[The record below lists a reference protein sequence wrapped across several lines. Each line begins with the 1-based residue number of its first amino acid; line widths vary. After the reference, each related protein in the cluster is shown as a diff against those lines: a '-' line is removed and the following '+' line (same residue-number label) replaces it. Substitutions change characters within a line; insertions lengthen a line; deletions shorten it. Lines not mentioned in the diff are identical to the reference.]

1 MRGRH
6 HRVGAALLLAAVTSL
21 PTVLVPA
28 AAGAASA
35 PSPTASGTVS
45 PSASPTATTTPSAR
59 PSTSAEPPAASASRP
74 ARTRQPAPARPASPS
89 SSGSS
94 SASPSPSSTI
104 DFARLEL
111 ERRAQQAQARLLA
124 AATEYQHARSTITQA
139 EVAASQAALD
149 AQVAERRARRARA
162 VLAAHASHLYR
173 QGMPDSLAVWL
184 SSDPGDVA
192 EVARGAYYNDRI
204 AVTNA
209 DRVRTAV
216 DDVEAA
222 RTARAKARRAQAAAT
237 AAADEAA
244 DSLASIAAS
253 AEAIA
258 AGFQS
263 EILLVAR
270 QRAEAAAAARRA
282 NDAAARRWSGYLAQ
296 LAAADV
302 VPPPAEL
309 LDDPARLP
317 EGLSPVRDDRGTPIP
332 GVAAAAAP
340 RGPVTVLP
348 AETVQAVSSAV
359 GALGTPYLPEAAGPE
374 FYDCGRLT
382 ARVWRVAGLSLPA
395 LPADQAGAVRP
406 VPADTAQV
414 GDLVFVADRTG
425 THDVGIYLGGDQVLG
440 ASAAAGQVQ
449 VSPLPTDGQVTFGR
463 ATLPGPES
471 PQRTR
476 PAARMRCGAPDLV
489 TPGDGSWGGYP
500 NGMIPATALCPVP
513 TSPGHLLRCD
523 AARGVQALSAA
534 YLGRFHTPLCITDSY
549 RSIAGQ
555 IAVFAAKPDLA
566 ALPGTSQHGWG
577 LALDLCGGIQQ
588 FGTPQHEWMRANAP
602 RFGRTHPAWAE
613 TRGSKPEPWHWEFAG
628 RALPPKS

>member
-1 MRGRH
+1 MRRTSS
-6 HRVGAALLLAAVTSL
+6 RVGAALLLAGVTLL
-21 PTVLVPA
+21 PADALAGTAASSPA
-28 AAGAASA
+28 AATS
-35 PSPTASGTVS
+35 S
-45 PSASPTATTTPSAR
+45 PSASPTTTTSPAAK
-59 PSTSAEPPAASASRP
+59 PTTSSKPPAPGASRP
-74 ARTRQPAPARPASPS
+74 ARTRPPTPAPAPVPAS
-89 SSGSS
+89 GSP

-111 ERRAQQAQARLLA
+111 ERQAQQAQARLLA
-124 AATEYQHARSTITQA
+124 AATDYQHARSTITQA
-139 EVAASQAALD
+139 EVAASQAGLD

-162 VLAAHASHLYR
+162 VLAAHAGHIYR

-184 SSDPGDVA
+184 SSDPGNVA
-192 EVARGAYYNDRI
+192 EIARGAYYNDRI
-204 AVTNA
+204 AVDNEE
-209 DRVRTAV
+209 RLRTAV
-216 DDVEAA
+216 ADVEAA
-222 RTARAKARRAQAAAT
+222 KKARAQARRAQAAAD
-237 AAADEAA
+237 AAVRSASA
-244 DSLASIAAS
+244 SLAVISAR

-258 AGFQS
+258 ADFN
-263 EILLVAR
+263 EDILLVAR

-296 LAAADV
+296 LDDAEL

-309 LDDPARLP
+309 LADPDRLP
-317 EGLSPVRDDRGTPIP
+317 EGLVPLRDGRGTPIP
-332 GVAAAAAP
+332 GVAATTVAG
-340 RGPVTVLP
+340 RGVTVLP
-348 AETVQAVSSAV
+348 AETVQAVSSAI
-359 GALGTPYLPEAAGPE
+359 GALGTPYLPEATGPE

-382 ARVWRVAGLSLPA
+382 ARVWRVSGLELPA
-395 LPADQAGAVRP
+395 RPADQAGLVRP

-449 VSPLPTDGQVTFGR
+449 VSPLPTDSEVTFGR
-463 ATLPGPES
+463 ATLPGPPEAQAVRS
-471 PQRTR
+471 AP
-476 PAARMRCGAPDLV
+476 RMRCGAPDLV
-489 TPGDGSWGGYP
+489 TPGDGSWGGFP
-500 NGMIPATALCPVP
+500 NGMIPAAALCSVP

-523 AARGVQALSAA
+523 AARGVQALAAA
-534 YLGRFHTPLCITDSY
+534 YLGRFRTPLCITDSY

-566 ALPGTSQHGWG
+566 AVPGTSQHGWG

-602 RFGRTHPAWAE
+602 RFGWMHPSWAE

-628 RALPPKS
+628 RALPPGR